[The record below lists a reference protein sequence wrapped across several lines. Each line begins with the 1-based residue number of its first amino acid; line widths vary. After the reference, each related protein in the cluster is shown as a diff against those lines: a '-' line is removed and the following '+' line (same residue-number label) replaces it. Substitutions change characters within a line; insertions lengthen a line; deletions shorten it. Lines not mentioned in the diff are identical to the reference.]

1 MSQRLKVRVTVN
13 NDGKTVNRELMLDE
27 MKVADLS
34 YVELLEFA
42 MQAISS
48 LRWEGKLCRALQ
60 ALTFHNRDGLVL
72 RALDPIE
79 RTS

>member
-48 LRWEGKLCRALQ
+48 LRWEGR
-60 ALTFHNRDGLVL
+60 
-72 RALDPIE
+72 I
-79 RTS
+79 

>member
-13 NDGKTVNRELMLDE
+13 NDGKTVNRELMLDG

-34 YVELLEFA
+34 YVELLEFT

-48 LRWEGKLCRALQ
+48 LRWEGR
-60 ALTFHNRDGLVL
+60 
-72 RALDPIE
+72 I
-79 RTS
+79 